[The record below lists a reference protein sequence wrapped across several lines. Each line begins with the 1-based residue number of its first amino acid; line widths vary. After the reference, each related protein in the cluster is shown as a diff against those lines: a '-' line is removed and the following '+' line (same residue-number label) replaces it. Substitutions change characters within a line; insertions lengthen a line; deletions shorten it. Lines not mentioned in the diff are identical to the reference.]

1 MPTADTL
8 IVLLSVMTITN
19 LDSPSHLADALIGL
33 FPAFAN
39 DLHGEEITT
48 YHEVLQRL
56 APRIAEFLHSSS
68 ERTVKEFSALVN
80 SMFSNGGDQ
89 ENAVSTCLLEHASQ
103 IGIRKIV
110 RSHLSNEA
118 RRELR

>member
-33 FPAFAN
+33 FPAFAG

-56 APRIAEFLHSSS
+56 VRRIAEFLHSSS

-103 IGIRKIV
+103 IGIRKMI
-110 RSHLSNEA
+110 RSHLSNEV
-118 RRELR
+118 RREVR

>member
-1 MPTADTL
+1 
-8 IVLLSVMTITN
+8 MTIAN
-19 LDSPSHLADALIGL
+19 LDSPSRLANALIGL
-33 FPAFAN
+33 FPAFAG

-48 YHEVLQRL
+48 YHQVLQRL
-56 APRIAEFLHSSS
+56 APRIAELLHSSP
-68 ERTVKEFSALVN
+68 ERTVKDFSALVN
-80 SMFSNGGDQ
+80 SMVSNGGDQ

-103 IGIRKIV
+103 IGIRKLI